1 MLSLVMFE
9 RRMNIRCKYS
19 DMLQLNILSDPHFEL
34 FSSAAPPFVGT
45 LDAGLGIISA
55 KSFSSSPGSAQRTKR
70 IVIQNFRTGLC
81 GDQQIPAHRHRNGSA
96 AAQNVGLTAF
106 DKAILRV
113 VHINQV
119 FFNFVL
125 FATPMIRACNFE
137 PWLRSCT

>member
-55 KSFSSSPGSAQRTKR
+55 KSFSSSPGSASLPLFSCRLHALSICNEDVVLKGR
-70 IVIQNFRTGLC
+70 R
-81 GDQQIPAHRHRNGSA
+81 GS
-96 AAQNVGLTAF
+96 
-106 DKAILRV
+106 
-113 VHINQV
+113 
-119 FFNFVL
+119 
-125 FATPMIRACNFE
+125 
-137 PWLRSCT
+137 